1 MLTFSV
7 LYLLTGCV
15 KKSTEKQ
22 ILSFDFMTLEVEAT
36 IDEETKT
43 ITATVPFNTDLV
55 GLTPTIV
62 VSEKATII
70 PGSDI
75 AVDFTD
81 PVPYTVTAEDG
92 SQVVYIVMVTR
103 TSVLGVWGVEKLEYW
118 ETDNIGNLIP
128 STLNTLD
135 FIPGDLDNGID
146 LSFRSDM
153 TGEMCDRNQTDTII
167 VKPHTYYLDYLN
179 SRIYIQR
186 TDKSFVLDI
195 LELTSERFVFQCEYE
210 HGYFE
215 KAYLERL
222 TETQDK
228 HSGKTPEQRP
238 TRPGSLLSGR

>member
-1 MLTFSV
+1 
-7 LYLLTGCV
+7 
-15 KKSTEKQ
+15 
-22 ILSFDFMTLEVEAT
+22 MTLEVEAT

-43 ITATVPFNTDLV
+43 ITTTVPFNTDLV

-62 VSEKATII
+62 VSEKATIV

-75 AVDFTD
+75 AVDFTN

-118 ETDNIGNLIP
+118 ETDNFGNITP

-146 LSFRSDM
+146 LIFKSDM
-153 TGEMCDRNQTDTII
+153 TGEVCDRSQPDTII
-167 VKPHTYYLDYLN
+167 VKPHTYSLDYLN
-179 SRIYIQR
+179 SRIIVQR

-195 LELTSERFVFQCEYE
+195 LELTSKRFVYKCEFE
-210 HGYFE
+210 HGMFE